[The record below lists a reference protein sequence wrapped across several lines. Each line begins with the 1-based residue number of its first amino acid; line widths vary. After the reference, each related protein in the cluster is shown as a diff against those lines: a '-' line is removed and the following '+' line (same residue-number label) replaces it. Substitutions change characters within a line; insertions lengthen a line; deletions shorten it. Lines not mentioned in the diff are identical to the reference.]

1 MAASLVPC
9 PSCGRHVRVAERACP
24 FCAASLSRGAQSAA
38 VIPSA
43 TQRMSRAAAFTFA
56 ASLAI
61 AGCGDST
68 PSPDAAVDSGGN
80 TDTGN
85 PSDNGTP
92 VDTGTPTDSGAPDD
106 NGGPVPL
113 YGAPA
118 DVPPAQD
125 VPAVDAGPSD
135 DGGAM
140 PLYGA
145 PADVPPAQDVP
156 EADTGPVDDGGGI
169 APLYGLP
176 PPDAG
181 DRDGSIGLRY
191 GAPPPFDAG

>member
-24 FCAASLSRGAQSAA
+24 FCAASLSRGAQPAA
-38 VIPSA
+38 VVPSA

-85 PSDNGTP
+85 PSD
-92 VDTGTPTDSGAPDD
+92 S
-106 NGGPVPL
+106 
-113 YGAPA
+113 
-118 DVPPAQD
+118 
-125 VPAVDAGPSD
+125 SD
-135 DGGAM
+135 DARSST
-140 PLYGA
+140 A
-145 PADVPPAQDVP
+145 
-156 EADTGPVDDGGGI
+156 
-169 APLYGLP
+169 
-176 PPDAG
+176 
-181 DRDGSIGLRY
+181 
-191 GAPPPFDAG
+191 